1 MCLAVSVGRSVT
13 RHVTVCVRSRRRA
26 EALTLHSEK
35 DPLGLSRLRIDL
47 TLIFALINHLSTN
60 SHARMSLS
68 SFKLLRLIILRKGDA
83 NGREQWTALVVECEI
98 SHSAARAR
106 CVIAIEMNRAA
117 REGQVARTHLN
128 RFSVFARILSVT

>member
-1 MCLAVSVGRSVT
+1 MGIESILVSRHANEYAHMC
-13 RHVTVCVRSRRRA
+13 VCVQS
-26 EALTLHSEK
+26 
-35 DPLGLSRLRIDL
+35 
-47 TLIFALINHLSTN
+47 LINHLSTN